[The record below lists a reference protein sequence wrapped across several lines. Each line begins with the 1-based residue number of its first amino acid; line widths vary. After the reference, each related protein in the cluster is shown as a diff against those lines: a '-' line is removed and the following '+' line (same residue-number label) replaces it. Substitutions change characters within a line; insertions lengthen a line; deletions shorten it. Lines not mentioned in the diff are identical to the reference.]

1 MSISEFIDSRR
12 SELLQ
17 RLFSLLSIPSVS
29 SQSEHKHDM
38 LRCAERWRDL
48 LADAGMHASVLPTAG
63 NPVVFSQIEVDVNAP
78 TILVYGHYDVM
89 PVEPLSEWELPP
101 FEPQLL
107 DGYIRARGADDDKG
121 QSFMHY
127 AALLYL
133 IENGLLK
140 HNVKILLEG
149 EEEISSPSLGSFLES
164 HQELLKSDVI
174 LVSDTSM
181 LGADKPSIT
190 TGLRGL
196 AYLQIDVKSCNR
208 DLHSGIFGGAIAN
221 PINVLCSLIGRLQ
234 DIESGKILVPGFYD
248 DVDELSAEEKRLIA
262 QIPFDSAEYLEGIGA
277 KELHGESGYSTLERT
292 GVRPTFDVCG
302 IWGGYTGE
310 GAKTVLPAEAHAK
323 ISTRLVP
330 HQNHDK
336 IALMIEDYLHN
347 IAPDYVT
354 VSVTSLHGASSYV
367 CPIDMPAYRS
377 AERAYERVFGLRP
390 LPVRRGGSI
399 GVVAM
404 FEDILHTKS
413 ILMGFGLESDAIHS
427 PNENFP
433 LEMWEKGIKTI
444 VAFHEEFDK

>member
-1 MSISEFIDSRR
+1 
-12 SELLQ
+12 
-17 RLFSLLSIPSVS
+17 
-29 SQSEHKHDM
+29 
-38 LRCAERWRDL
+38 
-48 LADAGMHASVLPTAG
+48 
-63 NPVVFSQIEVDVNAP
+63 
-78 TILVYGHYDVM
+78 M

-302 IWGGYTGE
+302 IWGDYTGE

-323 ISTRLVP
+323 ISTRLVT

-336 IALMIEDYLHN
+336 IALMIEDYLHS